1 MKRVSPQKTNTRCRA
16 SHRGT
21 RRARKSITFRFVVF
35 FVAGAV
41 CAAPYL
47 LAAQNQK
54 NIKAKSSDSSRPLK
68 GLPTGSLTDDEAVLH
83 ALNRLG
89 FGPRPG
95 DVDLVKQMG
104 LQAWI
109 EEQLHPDSIN
119 DSGLD
124 ARLEKFPTLKMSSA
138 KLLDEFPEPQLAAK
152 REGITVQEYRQR
164 QLEQLRP
171 EAQSAMAVDAP
182 ADAQNAGQNA
192 GQGNQGTP
200 GNDMQA
206 ADAFRMPNFD
216 IVDNDLNPNPPKEK
230 GQGGKGQGPIGDRMI
245 NYEKI
250 TLPQRIVAELSMAKM
265 TRAVYSERQLQE
277 MMVDFWY
284 NHFNVFASKGA
295 DRWLITEYER
305 EAIRPHAMGKFRD
318 LLEATAKSPAML
330 FFLDNWLS
338 ADPVAWQ
345 RLQQEQ
351 AQRRAARGAMFE
363 GGPFG
368 GVRAAPGTPD
378 QNAANAKQKMER
390 GLNENYGR
398 ELMELHTL
406 GVDGGYTQDDV
417 INVAKAFTGWSI
429 RQPRRDAE
437 FFFEDGLHDN
447 SVKTVL
453 GHTIHE
459 GGMKDGEE
467 VLDILA
473 RDPHTAHHISYEI
486 AQRFVADNP
495 PQALV
500 DRMAQTFLK
509 TDGDIR
515 EVLRTMIYS
524 PEFWSRDAYRAKV
537 KTPFELVAS
546 ATRAVGAEVEVP
558 LALVQWTS
566 RIGEPL
572 YQCEPPTGYADKAD
586 TWVNTGALLS
596 RMNFSL
602 ALTANRL
609 RGAQVDIDSVFGG
622 EMGVDPHATMES
634 AIKLLLGGQASQET
648 RDTLAKQMDDPQILQ
663 ATLDD
668 KVEHVNTAMIAGL
681 VLGSP
686 EFQRR

>member
-1 MKRVSPQKTNTRCRA
+1 MMNPTSSSKAKLRVP
-16 SHRGT
+16 RG
-21 RRARKSITFRFVVF
+21 VPL
-35 FVAGAV
+35 AGIIAIFL
-41 CAAPYL
+41 L
-47 LAAQNQK
+47 LAATFASPLLFAAPGKPDKDKADKGKADKDKVQN
-54 NIKAKSSDSSRPLK
+54 SSKVLN
-68 GLPTGSLTDDEAVLH
+68 GLPVSGLTEDEAILQ

-95 DVDLVKQMG
+95 DLDRVRETG
-104 LQAWI
+104 LRKWI
-109 EEQLHPDSIN
+109 EQQLRPDSVD
-119 DSGLD
+119 DSALQ
-124 ARLEKFPTLKMSSA
+124 ARLERFPTLKMSSA
-138 KLLDEFPEPQLAAK
+138 QLLSEFPEPKLAAQ
-152 REGITVQEYRQR
+152 RQGITVEEYRK
-164 QLEQLRP
+164 EQQEQMRS
-171 EAQSAMAVDAP
+171 AVQSAQDSAQMAETDVQK
-182 ADAQNAGQNA
+182 ADA
-192 GQGNQGTP
+192 
-200 GNDMQA
+200 MH
-206 ADAFRMPNFD
+206 MPDFD
-216 IVDNDLNPNPPKEK
+216 SVDNDLSAAPAKQKGQGK
-230 GQGGKGQGPIGDRMI
+230 GQGGVGNAMF
-245 NYEKI
+245 NYQQVH
-250 TLPQRIVAELSMAKM
+250 LPQRIVAELSMAKM

-277 MMVDFWY
+277 VMVDFWY
-284 NHFNVFASKGA
+284 NHFNVFAAKGA

-305 EAIRPHAMGKFRD
+305 DAIRPHAMGKFRD

-330 FFLDNWLS
+330 FYLDNWLS

-345 RLQQEQ
+345 RLQQQ
-351 AQRRAARGAMFE
+351 MKQRREMREMR

-368 GVRAAPGTPD
+368 GPRFPPGPPGP
-378 QNAANAKQKMER
+378 NADPNDSNANARPKQER

-437 FFFEDGLHDN
+437 FFFEERLHDT

-453 GHTIHE
+453 GHEIKA
-459 GGMKDGEE
+459 GGMRDGEE

-473 RDPHTAHHISYEI
+473 RDPHTAHHISLEL
-486 AQRFVADNP
+486 AQRFVSDAP
-495 PQALV
+495 PEALV

-524 PEFWSRDAYRAKV
+524 PEFWSKDAYHAKI

-546 ATRAVGAEVEVP
+546 ATRAVGAQVEVP

-566 RIGEPL
+566 RIGQPL
-572 YQCEPPTGYADKAD
+572 YQCEPPTGYSDKAD
-586 TWVNTGALLS
+586 SWVNTGALLS

-602 ALTANRL
+602 ALTANRV
-609 RGAQVDIDSVFGG
+609 RGAQVDIDSVLGG
-622 EMGVDPHATMES
+622 ETGVDPKATLNR
-634 AIKLLLGGQASQET
+634 AVDVILGGDVSPET
-648 RDTLAKQMDDPQILQ
+648 RDTLEKQMDDPQVLQ

-668 KVEHVNTAMIAGL
+668 KVKEVNVGMIAGL

>member
-1 MKRVSPQKTNTRCRA
+1 MKKVSSRKADFPVTRPA
-16 SHRGT
+16 PLSGMI
-21 RRARKSITFRFVVF
+21 AIFLIAAATF
-35 FVAGAV
+35 AG
-41 CAAPYL
+41 PFL
-47 LAAQNQK
+47 LAATDNK
-54 NIKAKSSDSSRPLK
+54 DSKAKSAESSKTLK
-68 GLPTGSLTDDEAVLH
+68 GLPTQGLTEDEAILQ

-95 DVDLVKQMG
+95 DLKRVKELG
-104 LQAWI
+104 LQKWI
-109 EEQLHPDSIN
+109 DQQLHPDSVN
-119 DSGLD
+119 DSALD
-124 ARLEKFPTLKMSSA
+124 ARLNRFPSLKMSSA
-138 KLLDEFPEPQLAAK
+138 KLLDEFPEPQLAAR
-152 REGITVQEYRQR
+152 REGITVEQYRK
-164 QLEQLRP
+164 EQQDRMR
-171 EAQSAMAVDAP
+171 AAMQQGQGQSDMQSEPQNAAAAP
-182 ADAQNAGQNA
+182 GNPQSDMQMADA
-192 GQGNQGTP
+192 
-200 GNDMQA
+200 M
-206 ADAFRMPNFD
+206 RMPDFNAM
-216 IVDNDLNPNPPKEK
+216 DNDLNPAPAK
-230 GQGGKGQGPIGDRMI
+230 GKGQGKGQGAVSDRMM
-245 NYEKI
+245 NYEQIK
-250 TLPQRIVAELSMAKM
+250 LPQRIVAELSMAKM

-284 NHFNVFASKGA
+284 NHFNVYAAKGA

-305 EAIRPHAMGKFRD
+305 DAIRPYAMGKFRD
-318 LLEATAKSPAML
+318 LLGATAKSPAML

-351 AQRRAARGAMFE
+351 EERQAQRQMRA
-363 GGPFG
+363 GPFG
-368 GVRAAPGTPD
+368 GQRFPQGQPGANGNP
-378 QNAANAKQKMER
+378 ANAKQKMER

-429 RQPRRDAE
+429 RQPRRDPE
-437 FFFEDGLHDN
+437 FFFEERLHDT

-453 GHTIHE
+453 GHEIRA

-473 RDPHTAHHISYEI
+473 RDPHTAHHISFEM
-486 AQRFVADNP
+486 AQRFVSDAP
-495 PQALV
+495 PPALV

-509 TDGDIR
+509 SDGDIR

-524 PEFWSRDAYRAKV
+524 PEFWAKDAYRAKV

-546 ATRAVGAEVEVP
+546 ATRAVGADVQIP
-558 LALVQWTS
+558 LLLVQWTT

-572 YQCEPPTGYADKAD
+572 YQCEPPTGYSDKAD
-586 TWVNTGALLS
+586 AWVNTGALLS
-596 RMNFSL
+596 RLNFSL
-602 ALTANRL
+602 ALTSNRL
-609 RGAQVDIDSVFGG
+609 RGAQVDIDSLFGG
-622 EMGVDPHATMES
+622 GAGVDPHATMEQ
-634 AIKLLLGGQASQET
+634 AIQMLLGGQASQET

-668 KVEHVNTAMIAGL
+668 KVKQVNVGMIAGL

-686 EFQRR
+686 EFQRK